1 MRFLETH
8 IAAGRIGED
17 ALPPSYTFRWTND
30 GDAPLGITRVE
41 TTCGCA
47 VPSFDRQPVLRGGEG
62 SVTVTYHPRRHPGNF
77 LRRIFVFTLLSAHR
91 PTAILD
97 LTGHVTPSSALP
109 AADYPYAMNGL
120 RLKQR
125 EVRMDGTQR
134 RTGRIA
140 CLNAGRQP
148 LRISA
153 DSRLLPPYVRFECE
167 AATLEPGATC
177 DLIFRFDPAK
187 APERLTE
194 QVPVILRGLGLP
206 PVQSTVRILFGERPR
221 PETEY
226 MKQTEKQ
233 KRIP

>member
-1 MRFLETH
+1 
-8 IAAGRIGED
+8 
-17 ALPPSYTFRWTND
+17 
-30 GDAPLGITRVE
+30 
-41 TTCGCA
+41 
-47 VPSFDRQPVLRGGEG
+47 
-62 SVTVTYHPRRHPGNF
+62 
-77 LRRIFVFTLLSAHR
+77 
-91 PTAILD
+91 
-97 LTGHVTPSSALP
+97 
-109 AADYPYAMNGL
+109 MNGL

-134 RTGRIA
+134 RTERIA

-148 LRISA
+148 LRITA
-153 DSRLLPPYVRFECE
+153 DSLLLPPYVRFECE

-187 APERLTE
+187 APERLPE